1 MEQMKLLKM
10 KKRISSIKFLLDYI
24 YSELGSSKGKITKLI
39 TTAIKQS
46 KIMHS
51 EKIKD
56 WTSITK
62 KTPKKQNLSNF
73 GDNIKQSNI
82 CAIGDLIDMESGE
95 TKNKKMKSWMKCS

>member
-24 YSELGSSKGKITKLI
+24 YSKLGSSKGKITKLI

-56 WTSITK
+56 
-62 KTPKKQNLSNF
+62 
-73 GDNIKQSNI
+73 
-82 CAIGDLIDMESGE
+82 
-95 TKNKKMKSWMKCS
+95 